1 MFSGLSEAFRGFPRL
16 SRAFPVFPGFSRTS
30 GPRWETS
37 FCRVFFLR
45 ACAQKWKRPPSGPE
59 AAPVRPRSG
68 PRQEAAPVG
77 ESSFG
82 QVVGVCAGTIVFDE
96 SPANATLPVEVGSPA
111 TACSWD
117 HHTKSSQSVSPS
129 RDVSMIISTVF
140 PPDMVNLNFANYRL
154 HTISMFLAGSVNTW
168 TPSSF
173 L

>member
-1 MFSGLSEAFRGFPRL
+1 M
-16 SRAFPVFPGFSRTS
+16 
-30 GPRWETS
+30 
-37 FCRVFFLR
+37 
-45 ACAQKWKRPPSGPE
+45 RPPSGPE
-59 AAPVRPRSG
+59 AAPVRPRRG

-96 SPANATLPVEVGSPA
+96 SPANAKLPVEVGSPA

-117 HHTKSSQSVSPS
+117 QHTKSSQSVPPS